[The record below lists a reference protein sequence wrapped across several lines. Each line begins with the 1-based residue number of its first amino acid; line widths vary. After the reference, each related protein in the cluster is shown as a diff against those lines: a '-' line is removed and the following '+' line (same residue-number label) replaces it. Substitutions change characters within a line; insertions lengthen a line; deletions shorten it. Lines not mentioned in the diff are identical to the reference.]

1 MALERL
7 GASLDHSRFSKP
19 AEVNRYISTPEQLLA
34 LRLAHELDDL
44 AHKNLY
50 LHWSKHLVSGLLEEA
65 LSFAIDAKARNK
77 GALFAW
83 KLKQLRVSWQEQGK
97 NPYRDLPA
105 EKKINKSRPV
115 GKQQSLFAD

>member
-7 GASLDHSRFSKP
+7 GASLDKARFSRP
-19 AEVNRYISTPEQLLA
+19 VEVNKYISTPEQLLA

-50 LHWSKHLVSGLLEEA
+50 LHWSKHLAGGLLEET
-65 LSFAIDAKARNK
+65 LSFVIDAKARNK

-83 KLKQLRVSWQEQGK
+83 KLKQLRQQWQEQGK
-97 NPYRDLPA
+97 NPYRDLPV
-105 EKKINKSRPV
+105 EKKTKKKHLA